1 MALSAALANAAHVP
15 PVHDEEDAPLTPS
28 YHPPMS
34 PGMKRATG
42 RSGTSVG
49 DEGPLRSGRWM
60 LRRSEYL
67 KQWYKRWVVLDT
79 SGALITFTSTPKDDA
94 AISSV
99 AVSDVRCAPDRLR
112 AARPT
117 TPSPRAR
124 EPSRQRNTGVERS
137 FSPPPSGAALT
148 PPAPSCPPRSV
159 TISSHN
165 FHGNVAYAESCVY
178 VETRGNERGV
188 FLVARTPEEAKR
200 WVRDL
205 AERVARAR
213 RPRPNSIDPRAA
225 RGPRASVPPV
235 RARVR
240 PARGA
245 ASRCSPRA

>member
-1 MALSAALANAAHVP
+1 MLAYIDRWNYIFETLEEP
-15 PVHDEEDAPLTPS
+15 EGGIPHDEEDAPLTPS

-94 AISSV
+94 AISTV

-124 EPSRQRNTGVERS
+124 EPSRQRNTGVERN
-137 FSPPPSGAALT
+137 FPRRR
-148 PPAPSCPPRSV
+148 PAPR
-159 TISSHN
+159 
-165 FHGNVAYAESCVY
+165 
-178 VETRGNERGV
+178 
-188 FLVARTPEEAKR
+188 
-200 WVRDL
+200 
-205 AERVARAR
+205 
-213 RPRPNSIDPRAA
+213 
-225 RGPRASVPPV
+225 
-235 RARVR
+235 
-240 PARGA
+240 
-245 ASRCSPRA
+245 